1 MRAATGEA
9 RVGPVEEGKL
19 TSTQRPSGRFTE
31 ATWREGN
38 VLNIGPQDRHES
50 IEEAI
55 GAEADGMPYQRL
67 TGVRITF
74 PRPRLELRPAAGRN
88 GQPI

>member
-19 TSTQRPSGRFTE
+19 TSIQRPSGRFTE

-55 GAEADGMPYQRL
+55 GAEADGISALNRRENYFS
-67 TGVRITF
+67 T
-74 PRPRLELRPAAGRN
+74 AASRAAPCGRA
-88 GQPI
+88 